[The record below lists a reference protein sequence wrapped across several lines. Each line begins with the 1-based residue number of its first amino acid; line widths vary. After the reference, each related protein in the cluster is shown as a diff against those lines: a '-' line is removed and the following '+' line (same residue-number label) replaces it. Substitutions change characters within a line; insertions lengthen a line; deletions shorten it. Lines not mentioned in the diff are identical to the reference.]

1 MAENRVA
8 LVTGA
13 SSGIGRA
20 VAVALA
26 GDGFAL
32 GLVGRDQ
39 QRLDATAAAVA
50 VRSVTIARDLRSKD
64 ACAEVVDGC
73 CTALGSVDILVS
85 VAGGAANV
93 DVLDLDADLV
103 VPALEIKM
111 LSTLWLAQLVAP
123 KMRERGWGRIVT
135 VAGAAG
141 VDPQRDNLATSVSNV
156 SVLNLT
162 RALSDALAPH
172 GITVNA
178 ICPGPT
184 DTERWR
190 GAAAARAEREGR
202 SVDELRAAVERAIPA
217 RRLGRPEDVAA
228 AVSFLV
234 SEGASYV
241 HGNALYLDGGGRR
254 GIP

>member
-1 MAENRVA
+1 
-8 LVTGA
+8 
-13 SSGIGRA
+13 
-20 VAVALA
+20 
-26 GDGFAL
+26 
-32 GLVGRDQ
+32 
-39 QRLDATAAAVA
+39 
-50 VRSVTIARDLRSKD
+50 
-64 ACAEVVDGC
+64 
-73 CTALGSVDILVS
+73 
-85 VAGGAANV
+85 
-93 DVLDLDADLV
+93 
-103 VPALEIKM
+103 
-111 LSTLWLAQLVAP
+111 
-123 KMRERGWGRIVT
+123 MRERGWGRIIT